1 MTLDRIRRIA
11 RTWRINTLNTAV
23 YVASGGT
30 KTLHE
35 GHFARWRGTWRNWS
49 RTFECQPERF
59 ETPGTEAELCRI
71 VRESEKVRVV
81 GGGHS
86 FNRCP
91 LTQGTLISLDA
102 QNRVLEVDME
112 RRVVRVQA
120 GIRLR
125 DFTRRLL
132 EHGLALPVL
141 GSTNAQSLGALI
153 GTDLHGTGRSHGF
166 LSEQVLSLRVVDAA
180 GEARTLRRGTPEF
193 HAVAGSIGT
202 CGVVTELELQCVPA
216 FNLEKRLEV
225 VPSRW
230 AEDHLDEILGTHD
243 HVSFYYVGGIDAEH
257 VRMNVWNRSTRPP
270 SRFWH
275 LRKMGLELLDMSLSG
290 YLLGLSRVLML
301 TEPFAKVGLFFMKL
315 TQQGRKTVL
324 PMCSAFSRQLFYH
337 HDEIEYGV
345 PFAVHQRC
353 LQEVFDLLKRRRF
366 VCIVEVRFT
375 PATSMATV
383 GPGVG
388 RRTCFMELAPSL
400 SVDSSSVFAEAEQIF
415 LKYGGQVHLG
425 KATRATEEDM
435 ERMYG
440 VRWHALRTVQRAQDP
455 DGKFVNDFVARVFGP
470 TRRLETR
477 DEDAPTPEPVVS
489 WG

>member
-11 RTWRINTLNTAV
+11 RTWRLNTLNTAV

-30 KTLHE
+30 TTLHE
-35 GHFARWRGTWRNWS
+35 GRFTRWCGTWRNWS
-49 RTFECQPERF
+49 RTFECQPARF
-59 ETPGTEAELCRI
+59 ERPETEEALGRI

-102 QNRVLEVDME
+102 QARILDVDVE
-112 RRVVRVQA
+112 RKVVRVQA

-125 DFTRRLL
+125 DFTRQLL
-132 EHGLALPVL
+132 AHGLSLPVL

-153 GTDLHGTGRSHGF
+153 GTDLHGTGKSHGF
-166 LSEQVLSLRVVDAA
+166 LSEQVLSLRVMDAA
-180 GEARTLRRGTPEF
+180 GEARTLVRGTPGL

-202 CGVVTELELQCVPA
+202 CGVVTELELQCVSA

-225 VPSRW
+225 VPRRW
-230 AEDHLDEILGTHD
+230 AEDHLEEVLDAND
-243 HVSFYYVGGIDAEH
+243 HVSFYYVGGVDAEH
-257 VRMNVWNRSTRPP
+257 IRMNVWNRTTHPP
-270 SRFWH
+270 SVLCH
-275 LRKMGLELLDMSLSG
+275 VKKMGLELMDMLLSG

-301 TEPFAKVGLFFMKL
+301 TEPFAKLGLFFMKL

-324 PMCSAFSRQLFYH
+324 PMCAAFARQLFYH

-345 PFAVHQRC
+345 PFARHRQC
-353 LQEVFDLLKRRRF
+353 LQEVLELLERRRF

-388 RRTCFMELAPSL
+388 RRTCFIELAPSL
-400 SVDSSSVFAEAEQIF
+400 SVDSSAVFQEAEQIF

-470 TRRLETR
+470 TRRLESR
-477 DEDAPTPEPVVS
+477 DEDAEAPEPVVS